1 MAMELVENVNV
12 QLVGGVV
19 VVDLDVIKVKVVEM
33 VNVDMVVLVMSV
45 ADHGSWKWILTCRLR
60 PWRAES

>member
-45 ADHGSWKWILTCRLR
+45 AGHGSWKWILTCRLR

>member
-1 MAMELVENVNV
+1 MGHSGHGASGNVNV

-19 VVDLDVIKVKVVEM
+19 VVDLDVIKVKVVKM

-45 ADHGSWKWILTCRLR
+45 ADHGSWKWILTRRLR
-60 PWRAES
+60 PW

>member
-19 VVDLDVIKVKVVEM
+19 VVDLDVIKVKVVKM
-33 VNVDMVVLVMSV
+33 VNVDMVVVVMSV
-45 ADHGSWKWILTCRLR
+45 ADHGSWKWILTHWLR
-60 PWRAES
+60 PW

>member
-1 MAMELVENVNV
+1 MRIVEDVDV
-12 QLVGGVV
+12 QLVGDVV
-19 VVDLDVIKVKVVEM
+19 VVDLEVIKVKVVKM
-33 VNVDMVVLVMSV
+33 VNVDMVVVVMSV